1 VGPGDKH
8 RLGGCAVLLLVC
20 AIAAFDLMRRR
31 IKKLRDENT
40 QQKEAADAKL
50 EAMTQRMTKLNQVVM
65 RSSKAAL
72 TKAARPVRGRAL
84 R

>member
-1 VGPGDKH
+1 M
-8 RLGGCAVLLLVC
+8 LLLVC

>member
-1 VGPGDKH
+1 MGPGDKY

-65 RSSKAAL
+65 RSS
-72 TKAARPVRGRAL
+72 R
-84 R
+84 

>member
-1 VGPGDKH
+1 
-8 RLGGCAVLLLVC
+8 VLLLVC

-72 TKAARPVRGRAL
+72 TKAARPVRDRAL

>member
-1 VGPGDKH
+1 M
-8 RLGGCAVLLLVC
+8 LLLVC

-40 QQKEAADAKL
+40 QQKEAPADAKL

>member
-1 VGPGDKH
+1 MGPGDKH